1 MHGSTIKWSPGKE
14 NKSIPLV
21 GGMGEASPLR
31 TKLNF
36 KSAAGHHTSN
46 GLT

>member
-1 MHGSTIKWSPGKE
+1 MHGSTIKWSPSKE
-14 NKSIPLV
+14 NKSKPLV
-21 GGMGEASPLR
+21 GAMGEASPLI

-36 KSAAGHHTSN
+36 KSAAGHHASN